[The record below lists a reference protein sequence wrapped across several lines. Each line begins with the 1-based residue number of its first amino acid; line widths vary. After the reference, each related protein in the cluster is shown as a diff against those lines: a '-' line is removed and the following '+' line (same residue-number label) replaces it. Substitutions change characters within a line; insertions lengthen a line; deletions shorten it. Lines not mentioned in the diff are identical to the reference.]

1 MIPMHAFAAEVPEEV
16 KKYADEHYLDV
27 VRQLVFEKGPPADF
41 GFQPEPGEISMGP
54 LFAVYTVTPE
64 FIKGEVMEE
73 GIVPAKEW
81 IAPIFQNGK
90 PVNIIG
96 FYERPSGEIYLAGF
110 NYVSPELPS
119 VLATLKGTEKL
130 IRETPKDAWYVY
142 DGDRIRVLGGEISAK
157 ATLTVSN
164 FQRYMQDQYLD
175 DLTQT
180 EEDWIGGIGSDMEVA
195 SYAGG
200 SSQNDLWYIFVLL
213 IATTIVYVGYRRFSH
228 RP

>member
-1 MIPMHAFAAEVPEEV
+1 M
-16 KKYADEHYLDV
+16 
-27 VRQLVFEKGPPADF
+27 
-41 GFQPEPGEISMGP
+41 
-54 LFAVYTVTPE
+54 
-64 FIKGEVMEE
+64 
-73 GIVPAKEW
+73 
-81 IAPIFQNGK
+81 
-90 PVNIIG
+90 NIIG